1 MVAVAAAEPER
12 PLLLLTPWGAAGQGG
27 PAYYLEIIAEI
38 VSWYPDRDITGV
50 LDCADDAAL
59 AHFALAMGW
68 RCLVF
73 DGNDKAR
80 ERLRETAKKLD
91 AAVLES
97 RPKGRG

>member
-1 MVAVAAAEPER
+1 MAAVAAAEPDR

-59 AHFALAMGW
+59 AHFALAMGGDVW
-68 RCLVF
+68 CSTGMTKPVKGLE
-73 DGNDKAR
+73 K
-80 ERLRETAKKLD
+80 LRKN
-91 AAVLES
+91 S
-97 RPKGRG
+97 MRQF